1 MVSSQ
6 LDRIVMVDR
15 RLTRVAVSRFAH
27 GSMVSSQLDRIVMVD
42 RRLTRVAVSR
52 FAHGISS

>member
-6 LDRIVMVDR
+6 LDRIVTVG
-15 RLTRVAVSRFAH
+15 
-27 GSMVSSQLDRIVMVD
+27 GSVR
-42 RRLTRVAVSR
+42 TAAVSR